1 MRLPE
6 EVLLQRLHG
15 IVAGLNQ
22 DAIYRSVYDP
32 WGNLLAEGLE
42 PLKRQLLNDFG
53 KVDFQNKTVVDLGC
67 NFGLFSF
74 LASAGGARR
83 VLGLDSMPEVVEGAE
98 ILARLKKNDTI
109 AFQVFDFEEQKSL
122 PGSFDMV
129 MLVDFFGK
137 SSIRKRKVDG
147 ILEFMTSSDAR
158 ELLFAIRPIN
168 RIESDLKLTTST
180 FATLYPQKYI
190 HNDSFSLLDYI
201 GDILGS
207 QWQIEPI
214 SRYDGKYCKHKL
226 LFLCRR
232 I

>member
-32 WGNLLAEGLE
+32 WGNLLAEGVE
-42 PLKRQLLNDFG
+42 PLKRQLLNDFD

>member
-1 MRLPE
+1 MKTPE

-15 IVAGLNQ
+15 IVAGLSQ

-32 WGNLLAEGLE
+32 RGNLLAQGLE
-42 PLKRQLLNDFG
+42 PLQRQLLDDFG
-53 KVDFQNKTVVDLGC
+53 KVDFRNKTVVDLGC

-74 LASAGGARR
+74 LAAAGGARH
-83 VLGLDSMPEVVEGAE
+83 VLGIDSMAEVVEGAE
-98 ILARLKKNDTI
+98 ILAQLKKIDAI
-109 AFQVFDFEEQKSL
+109 DFQIFDFEEQKLL
-122 PGSFDMV
+122 PRSFDMV

-147 ILEFMTSSDAR
+147 ILTFMTSSDAR

-190 HNDSFSLLDYI
+190 HDNSFFLLEYI
-201 GDILGS
+201 GDTLGK

-214 SRYDGKYCKHKL
+214 SNYDGRYCKHKL

>member
-32 WGNLLAEGLE
+32 WGNLLAEGVE
-42 PLKRQLLNDFG
+42 PLKRQLLNDFD

-214 SRYDGKYCKHKL
+214 SRYDGRYCKHKL